1 MYAIL
6 ANKHFSTSQI
16 SDIFTFTLLI
26 VIIFGLIMLY
36 RMKSKNEKS
45 ESIIVRR
52 AIVNSLV
59 LALGVIVFAITSSRL
74 FYRSEDHSD
83 DVHSIYRNNIGAEV
97 SFYKDGLIFTGGKD
111 VNAVTSSTDVI
122 YLSDPRK
129 FENKLIVK
137 KNESKIVRNVKHV
150 ELIGDKSGKVDKI
163 EYGTRKDFASIFGIK
178 FYGKESSVVKIHLK
192 VTDKDQLELK
202 KLLDN

>member
-16 SDIFTFTLLI
+16 SDILTFTVL
-26 VIIFGLIMLY
+26 VIIIFSLIMLY
-36 RMKSKNEKS
+36 RMKSKTEKS
-45 ESIIVRR
+45 GSIIVLR
-52 AIVNSLV
+52 AIMKSLV
-59 LALGVIVFAITSSRL
+59 LVLGVIVFAITSSRL
-74 FYRSEDHSD
+74 FYRSEDYSD
-83 DVHSIYRNNIGAEV
+83 DVHSIYRNNLGAEV

-122 YLSDPRK
+122 YLSDRKK
-129 FENKLIVK
+129 FENKLILK
-137 KNESKIVRNVKHV
+137 KNESKIVRNVEHV

-163 EYGTRKDFASIFGIK
+163 EYGTRKDFASIFGIR

-192 VTDKDQLELK
+192 VTDKDQLDLK